1 MLSDYEVMEP
11 ECDLPMNKNNTISRK
26 LTSSF
31 FDNTSV
37 TLVRRGH
44 MPLSVNN
51 NSSKFNTL
59 NNPSNALDGFSTF
72 SSINSL
78 MSASTVLLILK
89 TIQQRNEWRT
99 QLKRAM

>member
-1 MLSDYEVMEP
+1 MEP
-11 ECDLPMNKNNTISRK
+11 DCDLTLNKNNTISK
-26 LTSSF
+26 KFTSSF

-51 NSSKFNTL
+51 NSCKFNTL
-59 NNPSNALDGFSTF
+59 NSTSNALDGFSTF

-78 MSASTVLLILK
+78 MSASTVLIILK
-89 TIQQRNEWRT
+89 TVQQRNEWRT
-99 QLKRAM
+99 QLKRAMLNF